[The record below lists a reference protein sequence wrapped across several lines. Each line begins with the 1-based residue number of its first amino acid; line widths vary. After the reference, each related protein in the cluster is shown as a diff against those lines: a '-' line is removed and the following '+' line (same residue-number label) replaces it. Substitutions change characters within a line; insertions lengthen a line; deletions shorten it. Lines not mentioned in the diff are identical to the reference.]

1 MRFVHLSHIVAS
13 ADLFRCCAT
22 PPDGSSRSRGGGGRR
37 CYQGIARRPSASS
50 PFAPTPSSTSSSASY
65 DQAVRLQH
73 RGHYASLK
81 EGAKNRNMARV
92 LWFLCVQKS
101 VSKSTT
107 SNTYTYLHVQPRPN
121 CILLWLSVK
130 RRQGDKF
137 PPSATDLRPRYSST
151 AAKHNSVRFCDI
163 LNRSDSS
170 ENEMRKS
177 INADEHFVTNLKIQ
191 WIAPNHSRFIFLSN
205 SKRHVPIP
213 P

>member
-1 MRFVHLSHIVAS
+1 MVPL
-13 ADLFRCCAT
+13 CAKVGVEVDDVQYVYIPT
-22 PPDGSSRSRGGGGRR
+22 CTAPAKL
-37 CYQGIARRPSASS
+37 YS
-50 PFAPTPSSTSSSASY
+50 PLVECETAT
-65 DQAVRLQH
+65 
-73 RGHYASLK
+73 
-81 EGAKNRNMARV
+81 
-92 LWFLCVQKS
+92 
-101 VSKSTT
+101 
-107 SNTYTYLHVQPRPN
+107 
-121 CILLWLSVK
+121 
-130 RRQGDKF
+130 RRQVSTK
-137 PPSATDLRPRYSST
+137 RYSST